1 MLSLSKSGVVT
12 LWTRVDDRVEVSGY
26 TQLHSDDA
34 NFKMMDVWRNQ
45 DGQYKLVTSRGL
57 IGKIEV
63 WNLNIWGNNIE
74 AKMECGYSLGQR
86 LIKIKI
92 IEDEDSDDTRNQF
105 NIIAV
110 SDTLVNVIKC
120 NKVQKC
126 KIFNTIQIH
135 SINFHSPNVNS
146 LYKLN

>member
-1 MLSLSKSGVVT
+1 
-12 LWTRVDDRVEVSGY
+12 
-26 TQLHSDDA
+26 
-34 NFKMMDVWRNQ
+34 MMDVWRNQ

-57 IGKIEV
+57 MGKIEV
-63 WNLNIWGNNIE
+63 WNLNIWGTNIE
-74 AKMECGYSLGQR
+74 AKLECGYSLGQR

-92 IEDEDSDDTRNQF
+92 IEAEDSDDTRNQF

-126 KIFNTIQIH
+126 KTFNTIQIH

-146 LYKLN
+146 L